1 MFALLK
7 MHFKYVLIVYA
18 YFLFNLSLKSLLLRV
33 NVTLLYFSA
42 DF

>member
-7 MHFKYVLIVYA
+7 ILFKYVLTVYA
-18 YFLFNLSLKSLLLRV
+18 YFCFNLSFKSLLLRV
-33 NVTLLYFSA
+33 NVTLVYFSA